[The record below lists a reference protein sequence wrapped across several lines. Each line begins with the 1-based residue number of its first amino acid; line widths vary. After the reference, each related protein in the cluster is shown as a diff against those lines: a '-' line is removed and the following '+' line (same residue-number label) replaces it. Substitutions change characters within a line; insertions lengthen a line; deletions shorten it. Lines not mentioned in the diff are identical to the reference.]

1 MRDEDITTSEI
12 PEAPITTIDVFSY
25 RDLLKLLFV
34 NNIPVSSC
42 NKVNVQNKINMKNY
56 SQLVFET
63 RKLQN
68 FQ

>member
-42 NKVNVQNKINMKNY
+42 NKVNVQNKINMKNS

-68 FQ
+68 VQ

>member
-12 PEAPITTIDVFSY
+12 PEAPITKIDVFSY
-25 RDLLKLLFV
+25 RDLLKLLFL

-42 NKVNVQNKINMKNY
+42 NKVNVQNKINMKNS

>member
-25 RDLLKLLFV
+25 RDLLKSLFL

-42 NKVNVQNKINMKNY
+42 NKVNVQNKINMKNS

>member
-25 RDLLKLLFV
+25 RDLLKLLFL

-42 NKVNVQNKINMKNY
+42 NKVNVQNKINMKNS